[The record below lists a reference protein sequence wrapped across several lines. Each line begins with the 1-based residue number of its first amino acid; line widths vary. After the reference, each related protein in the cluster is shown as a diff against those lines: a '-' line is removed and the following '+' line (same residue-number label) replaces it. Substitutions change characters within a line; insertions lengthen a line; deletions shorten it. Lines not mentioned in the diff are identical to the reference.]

1 MTKAEKL
8 SHEQK
13 KINLYNHQLQEIERK
28 IRNEDLTDYEV
39 DLLIKRSQ
47 RLVKRLMKLYRTEK
61 YGVV

>member
-39 DLLIKRSQ
+39 DLLLKRMD
-47 RLVKRLMKLYRTEK
+47 RLVRRLVKLYRTEK
-61 YGVV
+61 YGMV